1 MKRLLLPALL
11 AATLAHAANET
22 PLDALPYTPSLDVT
36 AMDRSVDP
44 CDDLYKFA
52 CGAWSKTNPI
62 PADQSRWSVYAKLA
76 NENQRYLWGVLNKLA
91 AQTDGRSANQARLGD
106 YFAAC
111 MDEGAV
117 QAAGLKPLQPT
128 LDRIAALADKKDL
141 PTLLAALQLVTGND
155 RLFFGFS
162 SGQDF
167 ADATRQIA
175 FASAGGLGLPDR
187 DYYLKSDE
195 KTLKIR
201 TAYEAHVARMF
212 ELLGESP
219 EAAKAAARSV
229 LATETLLAK
238 ASLSKVDKRD
248 PYKTF
253 HVVDA
258 RGLKALTPGF
268 DWAAYQAALGT
279 APWHARYNVTEP
291 AFFKAFAARLKAMS
305 LADVKT
311 YLRWHLTSSL
321 APALDNGF
329 VQANFDFYGQTL
341 VGTPQLMP
349 RWKRCVRLVDAQ
361 MGEALGQ
368 EYVARNFTPELK
380 AATVQMTDEI
390 EAAMVRSID
399 SLPWMSAETKAR
411 AQGKLKAIVNKVGYP
426 DRWRD
431 YSALAVQRGDFL
443 ANVVAGNTFEAKRQL
458 AKIGQP
464 LDRGEWGMTPQT
476 VNAYYNPQMNDI
488 NFPAGVLQAP
498 LYDAKLDEAPNYG
511 NTGGTIG
518 HELTHGFD
526 DEGRQ
531 FDPQGNL
538 KNWWTKKDGKEFER
552 RAACVADQYA
562 TYTIVD
568 DIKINS
574 KLTLGED
581 LADLGGLILAWEA
594 WKVHMVG
601 KTQENRDGLTP
612 EQRFFVGFA
621 QWDCA
626 DARPEAL
633 RVHAKTDPHSPA
645 RWRINGVVV
654 NMPEFEKAFA
664 CKPDAKLVK
673 PAGQHCKVW

>member
-52 CGAWSKTNPI
+52 CGAWSKNNPI

-212 ELLGESP
+212 ELLGDSP
-219 EAAKAAARSV
+219 DAAKANARSV

-531 FDPQGNL
+531 FDAQGNL

-562 TYTIVD
+562 TYTVVD

-574 KLTLGED
+574 RLTLGED

-601 KTQENRDGLTP
+601 KTLESRDGLTP

-626 DARPEAL
+626 DARPEVL
-633 RVHAKTDPHSPA
+633 RVHAKIDPHSPA
-645 RWRINGVVV
+645 KWRINGVVV

-664 CKPDAKLVK
+664 CKPGAKLVK
-673 PAGQHCKVW
+673 PAGEHCKVW